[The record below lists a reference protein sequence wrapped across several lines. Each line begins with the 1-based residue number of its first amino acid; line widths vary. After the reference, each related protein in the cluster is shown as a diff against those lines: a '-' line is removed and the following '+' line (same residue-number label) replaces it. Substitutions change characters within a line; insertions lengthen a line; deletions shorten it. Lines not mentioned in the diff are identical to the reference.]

1 MPAKEKKSYISKK
14 SFDVPTLK
22 SDGSNY
28 RPWKYRQE
36 LVLRVRG
43 LDEIAFGSEPQP
55 EPPTGADAKDAGK
68 MEEYT
73 LTLADWLE
81 RDQEALAQ
89 IALTIE
95 DEALGDIVDA
105 KTCHEAWT
113 RIVERWEGKGA
124 QSLSFLYHQPNLT
137 TKIEEDSSITTGV
150 NGLRSIASKMKTLG
164 KPVSDS
170 MFAQILMNALP
181 PSYAVVS
188 TVLQTSNQMGTITSD
203 MVVTAA
209 LAEEERRKQG
219 VGLTAMFTSVAKGKN
234 AASLKSNDKP
244 KKKNIKCFNCGKLGH
259 IKVQCHGQGGGA
271 EGKASP
277 QNQQAAKDKEK
288 AKTSDS
294 APKPE
299 SAHIAVTSV
308 AADNVPVMP
317 TLYALP
323 VVDEETAAHNW
334 LLDSGASRHMTPQR
348 EWFSTYRNL
357 VPPIPIRVGDGSK
370 IDAIGIGRIHVTM
383 RNRKGR
389 NTNSFIDAA
398 LHVPDLN
405 ASLMSV
411 TQLTNKNTNVLFQKG
426 IGAVMISQN
435 GQGDEIGWA
444 KQSGQLYIVQAK
456 VIRTDPTAH
465 TAIVESDSQNDE
477 SDLHAQEF
485 VAYTAT
491 TVARADL
498 PTCHRRSGHLNYEYV
513 LDMVRKSAVEGMDIV
528 GSRSPPESK
537 CAPCLQGKQTRAPFP
552 LSESRTSEV
561 LELLHSDL
569 HGPLPV
575 QALGGIRYFAVTI
588 DDKSRKIFVHLLR
601 NKSDYPGYFKQL
613 KASVENLTGK
623 TIKRLRTDGGGEYGS
638 NAFEAFLSSA
648 GIQHQKTEA
657 DSSASNGVA
666 ERAIRTLNDCQR
678 AMRFDAQLPE
688 KFWGY
693 AILHA
698 AHLWN
703 ITPKRRL
710 NGQTPN
716 EIFSGTIPNVSG
728 LRTFGCKA
736 SARVPDSMRTKLQAR
751 SFECNYLGFAPNRKA
766 HILLQRG
773 TGRVFTSRD
782 VVFDEGADN
791 RQRVIIEDND
801 GSLDDDDDPK
811 PDRMSPVRITVNP
824 EKTPEEPP
832 EPSEP
837 EHIPEVLG
845 EPPTESSKGSDSEP
859 EVEEIVALDPDTPII
874 RRSTRVRRPPE
885 RYGAPVGAMAQ
896 LAACDT
902 EQALNA
908 MLESPPETFQEA
920 MRRPDANLWLEAMI
934 EELKSIEQHQVWT
947 LVDRPVGKNI
957 VKCRWVFDYK
967 RDSDG
972 EIIRH
977 KARLVGKG
985 FSQRPGVDYVEISSP
1000 VAAADSLR
1008 TLLSIVAAL
1017 DLELLQIDVKT
1028 AFLHAELEEEIFM
1041 EQPPGFS
1048 EGAMSVWKLNKA
1060 IYGLKQAARA
1070 FYLCLK
1076 AILENIGFHRCDTDH
1091 SVFWLREGD
1100 ELAIILGHVDDMLL
1114 AGTSTA
1120 FLEKIKSK
1128 IAESLEIVD
1137 LGEAKMF
1144 VGIEI
1149 ERDRSAGTLKIS
1161 QRRYINDILARFG
1174 MSDCKTCDTPMAESL
1189 YLPKLDSPS
1198 IDRTLYQ
1205 QLVGSLMYAMISTRA
1220 DIAFPTGLLAQ
1231 YAANPGKEHWDAGKR
1246 VLRYLKGTSNLGIV
1260 YHRSSDLK
1268 LLGYVDADY
1277 AGDKNTSRST
1287 TGWAFLLAGGVI
1299 AYSSRKQP
1307 TISLSSTE
1315 AEYVADASAARELIW
1330 IRQFLSEL
1338 GFLPEGATPLLSD
1351 NQSAMALAKNPINHQ
1366 TTKHIRVKYHFIR
1379 EVIALKELDLQYV
1392 STEDQVADALTK
1404 ALGRVKF
1411 TRFVSARPETSL
1423 RKSINRFPTR
1433 GWCVDACLC
1442 LERLRYQL
1450 LKSLDNSGDVDSVPF
1465 SKDPDSASIKFAE
1478 QGDLFYEQYTV
1489 TNDLDKL
1496 DAAIDSYKQAVLH
1509 AAQDNAEVPK
1519 LVGNLGFFYS
1529 ARHLNCGRL
1538 VDIDLSIIYNTQA
1551 LSLTPRDHQGRP
1563 ARLNNLGSSYL
1574 SRYYI
1579 LSHRS
1584 AIGVP
1589 IHGGQD
1595 PISPQVG
1602 SQVESPA
1609 WLATPDISCQN
1620 ACKHLGEL
1628 ADLDMAIVYTRRAV
1642 SLVAITDPDVAAFHN
1657 NLGSSYS
1664 ARYAHSRVPEDA
1676 DLAIRHIEQAL
1687 SLTPDGTPEKPTW
1700 LNNLGQIHWSRFED
1714 QGLKHHLDEAIEC
1727 VTLAISLIPDQE
1739 SSEHLHIKNFLGTLL
1754 CSRYKLL
1761 GDQSDIHTTIQT
1773 LEKSVPRIPKNHTA
1787 YFRSLTN
1794 LSAAHEQ
1801 NFRFS
1806 SNLEN
1811 LDSAIQYLDELVSLI
1826 PEAKDDHGRLYVTR
1840 LGILR
1845 WYRLKR
1851 LDQRED
1857 LDEMMSLFRRSI
1869 LLLKDKDPDSDMFRS
1884 SRDCI

>member
-124 QSLSFLYHQPNLT
+124 QSLSFLYQQLVT

-164 KPVSDS
+164 EPVSDS

-234 AASLKSNDKP
+234 AASSKSNDKP

-259 IKVQCHGQGGGA
+259 IKVQCRGQGGGA

-277 QNQQAAKDKEK
+277 QNQQAAKNKEK
-288 AKTSDS
+288 AKTSDP

-389 NTNSFIDAA
+389 NTDSFIDAA

-426 IGAVMISQN
+426 IGAIMISQN

-498 PTCHRRSGHLNYEYV
+498 PTWHRRFGHLNYEYV
-513 LDMVRKSAVEGMDIV
+513 LDMVRKGAVEGMDIV

-552 LSESRTSEV
+552 SSESRTSEV

-710 NGQTPN
+710 NGRTPN

-736 SARVPDSMRTKLQAR
+736 WARVPDSMRTKLQAR

-791 RQRVIIEDND
+791 CQRVIIEDND

-845 EPPTESSKGSDSEP
+845 EPPTESSEGSDSEP

-1028 AFLHAELEEEIFM
+1028 AFLHAKLEEEIFM

-1307 TISLSSTE
+1307 TISLSSTK

-1411 TRFVSARPETSL
+1411 TRFVSGMGM
-1423 RKSINRFPTR
+1423 I
-1433 GWCVDACLC
+1433 
-1442 LERLRYQL
+1442 
-1450 LKSLDNSGDVDSVPF
+1450 
-1465 SKDPDSASIKFAE
+1465 
-1478 QGDLFYEQYTV
+1478 
-1489 TNDLDKL
+1489 
-1496 DAAIDSYKQAVLH
+1496 
-1509 AAQDNAEVPK
+1509 
-1519 LVGNLGFFYS
+1519 
-1529 ARHLNCGRL
+1529 
-1538 VDIDLSIIYNTQA
+1538 
-1551 LSLTPRDHQGRP
+1551 
-1563 ARLNNLGSSYL
+1563 
-1574 SRYYI
+1574 
-1579 LSHRS
+1579 
-1584 AIGVP
+1584 
-1589 IHGGQD
+1589 
-1595 PISPQVG
+1595 
-1602 SQVESPA
+1602 
-1609 WLATPDISCQN
+1609 
-1620 ACKHLGEL
+1620 
-1628 ADLDMAIVYTRRAV
+1628 
-1642 SLVAITDPDVAAFHN
+1642 
-1657 NLGSSYS
+1657 
-1664 ARYAHSRVPEDA
+1664 
-1676 DLAIRHIEQAL
+1676 
-1687 SLTPDGTPEKPTW
+1687 
-1700 LNNLGQIHWSRFED
+1700 
-1714 QGLKHHLDEAIEC
+1714 
-1727 VTLAISLIPDQE
+1727 
-1739 SSEHLHIKNFLGTLL
+1739 
-1754 CSRYKLL
+1754 
-1761 GDQSDIHTTIQT
+1761 
-1773 LEKSVPRIPKNHTA
+1773 
-1787 YFRSLTN
+1787 
-1794 LSAAHEQ
+1794 
-1801 NFRFS
+1801 
-1806 SNLEN
+1806 
-1811 LDSAIQYLDELVSLI
+1811 
-1826 PEAKDDHGRLYVTR
+1826 
-1840 LGILR
+1840 
-1845 WYRLKR
+1845 
-1851 LDQRED
+1851 
-1857 LDEMMSLFRRSI
+1857 
-1869 LLLKDKDPDSDMFRS
+1869 
-1884 SRDCI
+1884 